1 MNKSKNTSVPEVF
14 SQNTSKEPTNLS
26 KTQSYKS
33 NPFYLCFDDL
43 GTFFEK
49 NTWWAIGITAG
60 ALLMT
65 FLSFISNLVELLLRS
80 TSESSQA
87 ASTMNPEETLAVS
100 GIIGITIAI
109 VIFTLFLS
117 TALQI
122 FIGGMFAYV
131 SLGNHNGR
139 SVGFGEAFN
148 AVVKRFWRLFFAQ
161 ILATFK
167 IIAWTLLFII
177 PGIIAALR
185 YALLPYVIM
194 DESVEKKGVVDSHNL
209 TKNLVSGRK
218 FEVFGIM
225 TVSGI
230 IPIIGPL
237 VQLTGSAK
245 LYRQLQ
251 VFHDNNLEKPK
262 VHWLNYIGI
271 ILIAGFLLL
280 TFGLVLLILV
290 ILSNKT

>member
-1 MNKSKNTSVPEVF
+1 MNKSTNTTVPEVF
-14 SQNTSKEPTNLS
+14 SQNTPIETSPPKVQPY
-26 KTQSYKS
+26 QS

-60 ALLMT
+60 ALLMA
-65 FLSFISNLVELLLRS
+65 FISFVSNLIELLLRS
-80 TSESSQA
+80 TSENTQA
-87 ASTMNPEETLAVS
+87 ANTMAPEQTLAIS
-100 GIIGITIAI
+100 GIIGIVVAI

-131 SLGNHNGR
+131 SLANHTGR
-139 SVGFGEAFN
+139 SVGFSEAFN

-161 ILATFK
+161 ILATLK
-167 IIAWTLLFII
+167 IIAWTFLFII

-185 YALLPYVIM
+185 YALLPYVVM
-194 DESVEKKGVVDSHNL
+194 DEPIGKKGIVDSHNR

-237 VQLTGSAK
+237 IQLTGSAK

-251 VFHDNNLEKPK
+251 IFHDNNLQKPK
-262 VHWLNYIGI
+262 IHWLNYIG
-271 ILIAGFLLL
+271 LIVLAAF
-280 TFGLVLLILV
+280 VLLFFAMIT
-290 ILSNKT
+290 ILSILLSR